1 MRRVL
6 RAIVML
12 IFFTALVGCNS
23 SIRDLNSQWRGDEQN
38 QLMLANMY
46 ARAIPLCDGKSKI
59 EHEACVKKI
68 RAEYSARFDD
78 RFNAYYRF
86 GSPEELLATVVVISY
101 VSELSKGG
109 GSSKATGASSTSSSA
124 STGTI
129 RKTAVCRT
137 HQFSSSHAISL
148 SSFTVIPVVCN

>member
-1 MRRVL
+1 M
-6 RAIVML
+6 RAIVGVVFL
-12 IFFTALVGCNS
+12 IALAGCNES
-23 SIRDLNSQWRGDEQN
+23 VRDLNSQWRGDEKN
-38 QLMLANMY
+38 QLMLANMFV
-46 ARAIPLCDGKSKI
+46 RAIPLCDGKPKI

-78 RFNAYYRF
+78 RFNAHYRF

-109 GSSKATGASSTSSSA
+109 RNSNAAQTSSNSSGA
-124 STGTI
+124 TTGVI

-137 HQFSSSHAISL
+137 HQLSASHAVSL